1 MSMLKRFKDI
11 MASNVNALLDK
22 MENPEKMIDQT
33 IRNLEKD
40 LREVKSETATV
51 MAEEARAQRNLEEC
65 QNEVNKFQEYAIKA
79 LQSGNEKD
87 AKAFLTQKVSKEE
100 ELSALQQSA
109 DVAELN
115 SKRMCSMHTKLAQD
129 LDALRAKQSEIKAK
143 FAAAA
148 AQEKLNNMQTNS
160 KTGASSMDTFK
171 RLEEKANKALDKANA
186 MAKLSAPEDD
196 HDLEDLMSKYDNASK
211 SSVDDEL
218 ERLKA
223 SLK

>member
-11 MASNVNALLDK
+11 MASNVNAVLDK

-51 MAEEARAQRNLEEC
+51 MAEETRAQRVYEEC
-65 QNEVNKFQEYAIKA
+65 KNDVNKLQEYAIKA

-87 AKAFLTQKVSKEE
+87 AKSFLQQKVNKEE
-100 ELSALQQSA
+100 ELNALHQA
-109 DVAELN
+109 AEIAELN
-115 SKRMCSMHTKLAQD
+115 AKRMCTMHTKLAQD
-129 LDALRAKQSEIKAK
+129 LDALRAKQSELKAK

-148 AQEKLNNMQTNS
+148 AQEKLNNMSTNS
-160 KTGASSMDTFK
+160 TKGASSMDTFK

-186 MAKLSAPEDD
+186 MAKLNTPEDD
-196 HDLEDLMSKYDNASK
+196 QDLEDLMAKYDNSDTNT
-211 SSVDDEL
+211 VDDEL
-218 ERLKA
+218 AKLKA

>member
-1 MSMLKRFKDI
+1 MAILQRFKDI

-22 MENPEKMIDQT
+22 VENPEKLIDQT

-51 MAEEARAQRNLEEC
+51 MAEETRAQRVYDEC
-65 QNEVNKFQEYAIKA
+65 QNEVNKLQDYAIKA
-79 LQSGNEKD
+79 LQNGNEAD
-87 AKAFLTQKVSKEE
+87 AKTFLQQKVAREE
-100 ELSALQQSA
+100 ELNALHQA
-109 DVAELN
+109 AEVAELN
-115 SKRMCSMHTKLAQD
+115 AKRMCAMHTKLAQD

-148 AQEKLNNMQTNS
+148 AQEKLNNNKGVSGKGTTS
-160 KTGASSMDTFK
+160 LDTFK

-186 MAKLSAPEDD
+186 MAKLNAPEDD
-196 HDLEDLMSKYDNASK
+196 HDLEDLMAKYDNASK